1 MAGKQDTKSFSICL
15 TQWATWFQLY
25 ANWTM
30 EVRLPGK
37 FHQELS
43 LLKCLE
49 HINRCQKSARH
60 SLLQAKV
67 HNKFNIDTW
76 SLGYTGSTTTHRG
89 IKRKFEDSYGRQW
102 IIPTQQIGCNL
113 QQKVQDVPA
122 TITRQNSKTSQKTS
136 KPALRVQEET
146 EQYTRCERS
155 NSTDTHIEKKHN
167 YKREKHQ
174 TTTNLKLYFPRL
186 RRSKRKGNTLH
197 KPRWRQ
203 STRKEHTDYKSQ
215 HKNIDK
221 IIDVSMY
228 ENHKK
233 QATPRKLESRKF
245 SLEMLCK

>member
-1 MAGKQDTKSFSICL
+1 MQSGQLIPIRTVGQDHKTNRNENKSSMAGKQDTKSFSICL

-122 TITRQNSKTSQKTS
+122 MITRQNSKTSQKTS
-136 KPALRVQEET
+136 KPALRVQEKT

-155 NSTDTHIEKKHN
+155 NSTDTHIEKSTTI
-167 YKREKHQ
+167 REKS
-174 TTTNLKLYFPRL
+174 T
-186 RRSKRKGNTLH
+186 KR
-197 KPRWRQ
+197 PQ
-203 STRKEHTDYKSQ
+203 SSNYISQ
-215 HKNIDK
+215 D
-221 IIDVSMY
+221 
-228 ENHKK
+228 
-233 QATPRKLESRKF
+233 
-245 SLEMLCK
+245 